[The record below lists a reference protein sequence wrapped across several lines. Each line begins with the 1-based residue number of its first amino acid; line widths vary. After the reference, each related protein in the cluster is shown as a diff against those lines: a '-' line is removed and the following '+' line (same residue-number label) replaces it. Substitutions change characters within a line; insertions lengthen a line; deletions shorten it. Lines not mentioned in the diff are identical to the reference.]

1 MKRQGV
7 FLQDVSG
14 GLLESSLLGGDAE
27 NEAGRKLECEFVSGL
42 ECSFSSR
49 LNFIQSAESLRDC

>member
-7 FLQDVSG
+7 LLQDVSG
-14 GLLESSLLGGDAE
+14 GLPESSLLGGDAE

-42 ECSFSSR
+42 ECSFPR